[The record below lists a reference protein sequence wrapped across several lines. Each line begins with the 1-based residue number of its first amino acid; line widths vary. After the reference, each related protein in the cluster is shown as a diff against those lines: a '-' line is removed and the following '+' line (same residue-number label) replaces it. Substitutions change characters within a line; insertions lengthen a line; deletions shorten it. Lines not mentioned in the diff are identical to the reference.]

1 MEKEFRRLLSMKN
14 RLAAEADALDPED
27 RHFERMKSDLDDRIY
42 SMYDQI
48 SEIEEELAIARNK
61 KTMAISDK
69 MKADNIYKVLIFFED
84 LYNKMNEDEKR
95 QLISILI
102 SEIHVHE
109 ERTANGQWLNEI
121 VFALPIISTEKV
133 SLSLNNGN
141 TDETVVLLKNIKTG
155 RKAY

>member
-1 MEKEFRRLLSMKN
+1 
-14 RLAAEADALDPED
+14 
-27 RHFERMKSDLDDRIY
+27 
-42 SMYDQI
+42 
-48 SEIEEELAIARNK
+48 
-61 KTMAISDK
+61 
-69 MKADNIYKVLIFFED
+69 
-84 LYNKMNEDEKR
+84 MNEDEKR

-141 TDETVVLLKNIKTG
+141 TDETIVVLSKGIEIPEEEQAQTP
-155 RKAY
+155 